1 MLNVN
6 CWFFS
11 LISQKLCSE
20 TNVYVTV
27 ISFFI
32 INKVDRKKL
41 LKRFKQNKLYLM
53 NLPDFSGLD
62 DEGAPA
68 PKPLRDQVVMNGSG
82 REKRSDRN
90 SSDSDSSIRQDEEVV
105 LLRSLLGLEADVVDD
120 GLQVGGVGDRVGDVD
135 HLRGPAAVVGQ
146 FDNLKQ
152 SIPLKF

>member
-1 MLNVN
+1 
-6 CWFFS
+6 
-11 LISQKLCSE
+11 
-20 TNVYVTV
+20 
-27 ISFFI
+27 
-32 INKVDRKKL
+32 
-41 LKRFKQNKLYLM
+41 M
-53 NLPDFSGLD
+53 NLSDFSGLD

-90 SSDSDSSIRQDEEVV
+90 SSDSDSPIRQDEEVV

-120 GLQVGGVGDRVGDVD
+120 GLQVGGIGDRVGDVD

>member
-68 PKPLRDQVVMNGSG
+68 PKPLRD
-82 REKRSDRN
+82 
-90 SSDSDSSIRQDEEVV
+90 
-105 LLRSLLGLEADVVDD
+105 
-120 GLQVGGVGDRVGDVD
+120 
-135 HLRGPAAVVGQ
+135 
-146 FDNLKQ
+146 
-152 SIPLKF
+152 